1 MERVLFADVDC
12 VRVGRQGGLPAPT
25 CLSSQ
30 GCGRNVLGLNWSPRV
45 KAGQGMP
52 ALGSCAVGL
61 GLGGQGWVGERG
73 EGRLGLFQLS
83 LGQVG
88 SDSWALGDPPYL
100 ILRCLP
106 FVWFS

>member
-25 CLSSQ
+25 CMSSQ

-61 GLGGQGWVGERG
+61 GLGGQGWGG
-73 EGRLGLFQLS
+73 EGRGPAWPLSAQPRPSWIRLLG
-83 LGQVG
+83 
-88 SDSWALGDPPYL
+88 SW
-100 ILRCLP
+100 
-106 FVWFS
+106 